1 MRDLQGNV
9 LAVYEHKHAEG
20 ESGTFTLAEQHLYG
34 ASRIGMT
41 KPNLALNTTTPEAP
55 VPTIHYELTN
65 HLGNV
70 MAVITDEPTDA
81 ETPAVES
88 LTDYYPFG
96 MTMPGR
102 SYNAHTYRHGFT
114 GHEKESDLSEGIYT
128 TEYRLYDARV
138 GRWLSV
144 DPLFEKY
151 VGMSPYNYCAGNPV
165 KLVDP
170 DGRVFTE
177 ETEAWAKR
185 MEEYATARIA
195 ALDEKIAKK
204 EQKGKDATNLH
215 SQKNEYINAQKEI
228 EELRGSDQ
236 VYHVDYYEQHSS
248 SGEKDSRGFVSYNQ
262 GNGQFIINLNK
273 VSYLDSGSDLGVFA
287 HEFKHAYQFE
297 KGRLSFLKDE
307 NSIVTKRSGY
317 LYDLTDEYEAHQR
330 GSLFDAVGLTPDA
343 KVYPNIGKEERHI
356 GDDNIMQ
363 YNHNKNF
370 KRYDPL
376 ENDIYRI
383 RK

>member
-1 MRDLQGNV
+1 MMI
-9 LAVYEHKHAEG
+9 Y
-20 ESGTFTLAEQHLYG
+20 
-34 ASRIGMT
+34 
-41 KPNLALNTTTPEAP
+41 
-55 VPTIHYELTN
+55 
-65 HLGNV
+65 
-70 MAVITDEPTDA
+70 
-81 ETPAVES
+81 
-88 LTDYYPFG
+88 
-96 MTMPGR
+96 
-102 SYNAHTYRHGFT
+102 FT
-114 GHEKESDLSEGIYT
+114 GHEKESDLAEGIYT

-151 VGMSPYNYCAGNPV
+151 VGMSPYNYCMLNPV
-165 KLVDP
+165 MMVDP

-215 SQKNEYINAQKEI
+215 SRKNEYINAQKEI
-228 EELRGSDQ
+228 EQLRGSDQ

-273 VSYLDSGSDLGVFA
+273 VSYLDSGSDLGAFA

-307 NSIVTKRSGY
+307 NSIVTKRSGE
-317 LYDLTDEYEAHQR
+317 LYDYTDEVEAHSR
-330 GSLFDAVGLTPDA
+330 GDLFGSY
-343 KVYPNIGKEERHI
+343 YPM
-356 GDDNIMQ
+356 DNIFYGNLPREDRHLTQ
-363 YNHNKNF
+363 KKVDQINIFNNRNPNNNKYKN
-370 KRYDPL
+370 
-376 ENDIYRI
+376 EIYRFSP
-383 RK
+383 K